1 MQRLRTYFAK
11 AHLGTELLDAFWTM
25 LSASVPFAGT
35 ATVITRLGIPCRS
48 GAARG

>member
-1 MQRLRTYFAK
+1 MQGLRAHFVK
-11 AHLGTELLDAFWTM
+11 VHLGTELVDAFWTM
-25 LSASVPFAGT
+25 LSASVPWAGT